1 MKTRVSKDLCIG
13 CGLCPSIAPALYQM
27 DDDGKASA
35 IREDIVEED
44 IEKAREAADSC
55 PVEAIEIE

>member
-1 MKTRVSKDLCIG
+1 
-13 CGLCPSIAPALYQM
+13 M